1 MLFFLVSCCSFLSV
15 VFLSCQ
21 LFFFL
26 VSCCSFL
33 SVVVLSCQLFFNV
46 SSCSLFSCWL
56 FVCCYKEPPSD
67 PQLAYC
73 GQDFI
78 VGGNPPCV
86 CRVTS
91 LGSPAGRL
99 VWRSG
104 DAALLSGDYGVT
116 QLRFPYE
123 KMDRTRTGE
132 AVKCQVDWVVS
143 RNSTSFRTA
152 CTFNFNS

>member
-1 MLFFLVSCCSFLSV
+1 MTLTLKTCSWLDHLLVFH
-15 VFLSCQ
+15 
-21 LFFFL
+21 
-26 VSCCSFL
+26 
-33 SVVVLSCQLFFNV
+33 
-46 SSCSLFSCWL
+46 
-56 FVCCYKEPPSD
+56 KEPPSD
-67 PQLAYC
+67 PQLTNC
-73 GQDFI
+73 GHNFLIEGDNPP
-78 VGGNPPCV
+78 NPPCE

-143 RNSTSFRTA
+143 RNSTSFSLDIVCRLTG
-152 CTFNFNS
+152 SDELVDWK